1 MSRKP
6 VSNSATT
13 DVVLRFLVGG
23 PARESRDMRILF
35 LTHYFPPE
43 VNAPATRTHEHCREW
58 VAAGHEV
65 HVVTCMPSHPA
76 GEPFPGY
83 RRQWY
88 RRESIDGIHVHRVWT
103 YLAGNRGVVKR
114 TLNYLSFAVS
124 ASWRAWGLG
133 TFHVAIGTSP
143 QFVCAAGTWLVA
155 KLRRMPWVFEL
166 RDLWPESI
174 AALGVLE
181 RQSLPLRW
189 LERVELR
196 LYRDAAAVACLTRSF
211 VTTLESR
218 GVDGA
223 KLHYLPN
230 GIIPEFWSI
239 GDRDQMRR
247 ELRLAPNDVLV
258 SYVGTTGMAHD
269 LRTVLDAAARLQ
281 SRAPEVRFL
290 IVGDGAELDMLRAD
304 AAARRLSN
312 LRFTGLVPRTRI
324 PSLLAASDVML
335 VTLRP
340 SEVFRTVLP
349 SKMFEAMAAC
359 RPIVLGVDGEARN
372 TLLEAQAGVVVPQ
385 ADPVALADGVYR
397 LARDRPLRAAMGE
410 SGAAFVR
417 REFSRRAWASRYL
430 ALLETIAVA
439 ATAPVASR
447 RTAIT
452 R

>member
-1 MSRKP
+1 
-6 VSNSATT
+6 
-13 DVVLRFLVGG
+13 
-23 PARESRDMRILF
+23 MRILF

-88 RRESIDGIHVHRVWT
+88 RRESVDGIHVHRVWT
-103 YLAGNRGVVKR
+103 YLTGNRGVVRR
-114 TLNYLSFAVS
+114 TLNYLSFAV
-124 ASWRAWGLG
+124 AGSWRAWRLG
-133 TFHVAIGTSP
+133 TFDVAIGTSP
-143 QFVCAAGTWLVA
+143 QFFCAAATWLVA

-211 VTTLESR
+211 VTALESR
-218 GVDGA
+218 GVDRA
-223 KLHYLPN
+223 KLHYMPN
-230 GIIPEFWSI
+230 GIIPEFWST
-239 GDRDQMRR
+239 GDADHRRR
-247 ELRLAPNDVLV
+247 ELKLGPNDVLI

-269 LRTVLDAAARLQ
+269 LRTVLMAAAQLQ

-290 IVGDGAELDMLRAD
+290 IVGDGAELDLLRAN
-304 AAARRLSN
+304 AAGRRLTN
-312 LRFTGLVPRTRI
+312 LRFTGLVPRARI

-359 RPIVLGVDGEARN
+359 RPIVLAVDGEART
-372 TLLEAQAGVVVPQ
+372 TLLEADAGVAIPP
-385 ADPVALADGVYR
+385 ADPTALADAIWA
-397 LARDRPLRAAMGE
+397 LARDPARRAEMGAA
-410 SGAAFVR
+410 GAAFAR
-417 REFSRRAWASRYL
+417 REFDRRIWATRYL
-430 ALLETIAVA
+430 ALLETVAVA
-439 ATAPVASR
+439 AMSPHRVAVDGDDAV
-447 RTAIT
+447 TM
-452 R
+452 